1 MKLAI
6 VGKGGVGKTTIAA
19 ALSRIYADEGYKVL
33 AIDADPDAN
42 LASALGI
49 PMDEANKIVPLAEM
63 KDLVQERTGAQPG
76 YTGGFFKLNPKVDD
90 IPERYAKEHSGVK
103 LLVMGAVKSGGT
115 GCVCPES
122 ALLRSLL
129 RHLIVDR
136 DEVVI
141 MDMEAGIEHL
151 GRGTAES
158 VDAFLIVVEPSLK
171 SIQTAQSVIRM
182 ARDIGVKKF
191 LVVANK
197 IGREKEVEQL
207 KKSLLEGDFL
217 GVISYNPEIQQAD
230 FEGKPAYEVSASFAE
245 EIKNIK
251 KKLEEAVRE

>member
-1 MKLAI
+1 MKLAV

-19 ALSRIYADEGYKVL
+19 ALSRLYADEGLKVL

-49 PMDEANKIVPLAEM
+49 SLEEAAKIVPLAEM
-63 KDLVQERTGAQPG
+63 KDLIQERTGAQPG

-136 DEVVI
+136 DEIVI

-171 SIQTAQSVIRM
+171 SLQTARSVMRL
-182 ARDIGVKKF
+182 AKDIGVKKF
-191 LVVANK
+191 LVMANK
-197 IGREKEVEQL
+197 IGREEEVEQL
-207 KKSLLEGDFL
+207 KKSLSEGDFL
-217 GVISYNPEIQQAD
+217 GSIDYNQKIQQAD
-230 FEGKPAYEVSASFAE
+230 FEGKPALEVSPSFAK
-245 EIKNIK
+245 EIKEIK
-251 KKLEEAVRE
+251 KALEKRS